1 MCNKLNTN
9 ICKYLGLYIDK
20 NLEFREHNDYVVKH
34 SIFYVEYS
42 IVFVISIQTVVYS
55 LFYNSFA
62 KSIIVYGIHGSAAKT
77 NLAKI
82 EKAERPILRAIFFMH
97 RTDSLGEILTKEC
110 VLTVFE
116 LFLVELIKELF
127 KQIRLES
134 PSQLLDL
141 GNTHENIHSTRF
153 RRKQLLQS
161 IYYRT
166 T

>member
-42 IVFVISIQTVVYS
+42 IVFVISIQKVVYS

-62 KSIIVYGIHGSAAKT
+62 KSIIVYGILLHGSAAKT

-110 VLTVFE
+110 VITCLSC
-116 LFLVELIKELF
+116 FLW
-127 KQIRLES
+127 
-134 PSQLLDL
+134 
-141 GNTHENIHSTRF
+141 N
-153 RRKQLLQS
+153 
-161 IYYRT
+161 
-166 T
+166 